1 MFINIFVDEIYLF
14 CLKINQNYIEQ
25 MLYFVRYIKKKIKKI
40 KKNFFLFF
48 KLQYM
53 LMLSLYLID
62 KPLYFY

>member
-1 MFINIFVDEIYLF
+1 MFINIFVDEIYLS
-14 CLKINQNYIEQ
+14 CLKINQNHIEQ